1 MGMAGVRISFSVV
14 DATAK
19 TEAAY
24 NSASAQPWVDYN
36 TLKDGLGL
44 PGNDDPSFPL
54 RRWATGEP
62 NLFKLSDYRLF
73 PSDGA
78 PGYWSGVMSGA
89 DGTFS
94 AAPVLTATM
103 ENAHSSIGVTVCFDQ
118 TTHLSDFKVDWIGA
132 EGAVISTVTVSDND
146 QQAAFVDNHVDNY
159 YGLRITA
166 IKTDAPYRYVKIQ
179 EIDYGQNLVYN
190 DNSLVDAK
198 IVDEVD
204 LSGASV
210 PAGELNFEVLDP
222 DDRLNPLNPD
232 GIYAY
237 MVEGIPVHVDCT
249 TESETFPAGIYYMTA
264 WEGSGTG
271 TAKMQAV
278 NIVGTQTEKTYESR
292 FYSAVS
298 PWDALKDI
306 AAVLGVSSSAAGLP
320 IETLT
325 GYIPAVPV
333 QDAIAHISVASG
345 GFARVTRWGD
355 LEIVRAS
362 GDPLV
367 IAEEDVLGDPVVT
380 QLKQPGSFEAEVNA
394 YTISSTG
401 YMTGINFDALLGYPV
416 DAEFTQSLAFVDSA
430 GQPVMIADAAPV
442 STQNVIDYRVCADRV
457 DITRTYKAGS
467 VSYRDKQVTVGA
479 PQVVTVRGAGA
490 QTVSIKSIPFITQ
503 SNYQAVLSAMQAY
516 YGLRRK
522 ITLTT
527 PLVYDLTCG
536 ARVSVPTAYG
546 RVVGI
551 VTRIDIDLSGGL
563 LADVEVL
570 A

>member
-1 MGMAGVRISFSVV
+1 M
-14 DATAK
+14 
-19 TEAAY
+19 
-24 NSASAQPWVDYN
+24 
-36 TLKDGLGL
+36 
-44 PGNDDPSFPL
+44 
-54 RRWATGEP
+54 
-62 NLFKLSDYRLF
+62 
-73 PSDGA
+73 
-78 PGYWSGVMSGA
+78 
-89 DGTFS
+89 
-94 AAPVLTATM
+94 
-103 ENAHSSIGVTVCFDQ
+103 
-118 TTHLSDFKVDWIGA
+118 
-132 EGAVISTVTVSDND
+132 
-146 QQAAFVDNHVDNY
+146 
-159 YGLRITA
+159 
-166 IKTDAPYRYVKIQ
+166 
-179 EIDYGQNLVYN
+179 
-190 DNSLVDAK
+190 
-198 IVDEVD
+198 
-204 LSGASV
+204 
-210 PAGELNFEVLDP
+210 
-222 DDRLNPLNPD
+222 
-232 GIYAY
+232 
-237 MVEGIPVHVDCT
+237 DCI
-249 TESETFPAGIYYMTA
+249 TESETFPAGIYYITS
-264 WEGSGTG
+264 WEGTGLG
-271 TAKMQAV
+271 TAKIQAT
-278 NIVGTQTEKTYESR
+278 NIIGAHADKTYESR

-298 PWDALKDI
+298 PWNALKDI
-306 AAVLGVSSSAAGLP
+306 AAVLGVSSSATGLP
-320 IETLT
+320 ASTLT

-355 LEIVRAS
+355 LEIVQAS

-380 QLKQPGSFEAEVNA
+380 QLKQPDSFEVEVNA

-416 DAEFTQSLAFVDSA
+416 DAEFTQSLAFLDSA

-457 DITRTYKAGS
+457 DITRTHKAGS
-467 VSYRDKQVTVGA
+467 VSYRDKQVTVGV

>member
-94 AAPVLTATM
+94 ATPVLTATM

-118 TTHLSDFKVDWIGA
+118 TTHLSGFKVDWIGA
-132 EGAVISTVTVSDND
+132 DGAVISTVTVSDND
-146 QQAAFVDNHVDNY
+146 QQAAFVDNHVDGY

-179 EIDYGQNLVYN
+179 EIDYGQNLVYD

-198 IVDEVD
+198 AVDEVD

-222 DDRLNPLNPD
+222 DDRLNPLNPE

-237 MVEGIPVHVDCT
+237 MAEGIPVHVDCT

-271 TAKMQAV
+271 TAKMQAT
-278 NIVGTQTEKTYESR
+278 NIIGAHAEKTYESR
-292 FYSAVS
+292 FYSAAS

-306 AAVLGVSSSAAGLP
+306 AAVLGVSSSATGLP
-320 IETLT
+320 VSTLT

-333 QDAIAHISVASG
+333 QDAIAHIGVASG

-355 LEIVRAS
+355 LEIVQAS

-380 QLKQPGSFEAEVNA
+380 QLKQPDSFEVEVNA

-457 DITRTYKAGS
+457 DVTRTYKAGS

-503 SNYQAVLSAMQAY
+503 SNYRAVLSAMQAY

-527 PLVYDLTCG
+527 PLVYDLMCG

-551 VTRIDIDLSGGL
+551 VTRMDIDLSGGL

>member
-1 MGMAGVRISFSVV
+1 MAGVRISFSVV

-94 AAPVLTATM
+94 ATPVLTATM

-118 TTHLSDFKVDWIGA
+118 TTHLSGFKVDWIGA
-132 EGAVISTVTVSDND
+132 DGAVISTVTVSDND
-146 QQAAFVDNHVDNY
+146 QQAAFVDNHVDGY

-179 EIDYGQNLVYN
+179 EIDYGQNLVYD

-198 IVDEVD
+198 AVDEVD

-237 MVEGIPVHVDCT
+237 MVEGIPVHVGCT

-264 WEGSGTG
+264 WEGSGLG

-278 NIVGTQTEKTYESR
+278 NIVGTQTEKTYESK

-306 AAVLGVSSSAAGLP
+306 AAVLGVSSSATGLP
-320 IETLT
+320 ASTLT
-325 GYIPAVPV
+325 GYIPGVPV

-355 LEIVRAS
+355 LEIVQAS

-380 QLKQPGSFEAEVNA
+380 QLKQPDNFEVEVNA

-457 DITRTYKAGS
+457 DVTRTYKAGS

-527 PLVYDLTCG
+527 PLVYDLMCG

-551 VTRIDIDLSGGL
+551 VTRMDIDLSGGL

>member
-1 MGMAGVRISFSVV
+1 MAGVRISFSVV

-94 AAPVLTATM
+94 ATPVLTATM

-118 TTHLSDFKVDWIGA
+118 TTHLSGFKVDWIGA
-132 EGAVISTVTVSDND
+132 DGAVISTVTVSDND
-146 QQAAFVDNHVDNY
+146 QQAAFVDNHVDGY

-179 EIDYGQNLVYN
+179 EIDYGQNLVYD

-210 PAGELNFEVLDP
+210 PAGELNFEVLDQ
-222 DDRLNPLNPD
+222 DDRLNPLNTE

-237 MVEGIPVHVDCT
+237 MAEGIPVHVDCT

-264 WEGSGTG
+264 WEGSGLG

-306 AAVLGVSSSAAGLP
+306 AAVLGVSSSATGLP
-320 IETLT
+320 ASTLT
-325 GYIPAVPV
+325 GYIPGVPV

-355 LEIVRAS
+355 LEIVQAS

-380 QLKQPGSFEAEVNA
+380 QLKQPDNFEVEVNA

-457 DITRTYKAGS
+457 DVTRTYKAGS

-527 PLVYDLTCG
+527 PLVYDLMCG

-551 VTRIDIDLSGGL
+551 VTRMDIDLSGGL

>member
-1 MGMAGVRISFSVV
+1 MAGVRISFSVV

-94 AAPVLTATM
+94 ATPVLTATM

-118 TTHLSDFKVDWIGA
+118 TTHLSGFKVDWIGA
-132 EGAVISTVTVSDND
+132 GSAVISTVTVSDND

-457 DITRTYKAGS
+457 DVTRTYKAGS

>member
-1 MGMAGVRISFSVV
+1 MAGVRISFSVV

-94 AAPVLTATM
+94 AAQVLTATM

-118 TTHLSDFKVDWIGA
+118 TTHLSGFKVDWIGA
-132 EGAVISTVTVSDND
+132 DGAVISTVTVSDND
-146 QQAAFVDNHVDNY
+146 QQAAFVDNHVDGY

-166 IKTDAPYRYVKIQ
+166 IKTDAPYRYAKIQ
-179 EIDYGQNLVYN
+179 EIDYGQNLVYD

-222 DDRLNPLNPD
+222 DDRLNPLNPE

-237 MVEGIPVHVDCT
+237 MAEGIPVHVDCT

-271 TAKMQAV
+271 TAKMQAT
-278 NIVGTQTEKTYESR
+278 NIIGAHAEKTYESR

-306 AAVLGVSSSAAGLP
+306 AAVLGVSSSATGLP
-320 IETLT
+320 VSTLT

-355 LEIVRAS
+355 LEIVQAS

-380 QLKQPGSFEAEVNA
+380 QLKQPDSFEVEVNA

-416 DAEFTQSLAFVDSA
+416 DAEFTQSLAFLDSA

>member
-1 MGMAGVRISFSVV
+1 MAGVRISFSVV

-19 TEAAY
+19 EDVAY

-94 AAPVLTATM
+94 AATVLTATM

-132 EGAVISTVTVSDND
+132 EGTVISTVTVSDND
-146 QQAAFVDNHVDNY
+146 QQAAFVDNHVDGY

-190 DNSLVDAK
+190 DASLVDAK
-198 IVDEVD
+198 VVDEVD

-222 DDRLNPLNPD
+222 DDRLNPLNPE

-237 MVEGIPVHVDCT
+237 MVEGIPVHVDCI
-249 TESETFPAGIYYMTA
+249 TESETFPVGIYYMTA
-264 WEGSGTG
+264 WEGPGTG
-271 TAKMQAV
+271 TAKMQAT
-278 NIVGTQTEKTYESR
+278 NIIGAHAEKTYESR

-325 GYIPAVPV
+325 GYVPAVPV

-355 LEIVRAS
+355 LEIVRTS

-367 IAEEDVLGDPVVT
+367 IAKEDVLGDPIVV
-380 QLKQPGSFEAEVNA
+380 QLKQPDSFEVEVNA

-430 GQPVMIADAAPV
+430 GQSVMIADAAPV

-457 DITRTYKAGS
+457 DVTRTYKAGS

-490 QTVSIKSIPFITQ
+490 QIVSIKSIPFITQ
-503 SNYQAVLSAMQAY
+503 SNYQAVLSAMRAY

-527 PLVYDLTCG
+527 PLVYDLMCG

-551 VTRIDIDLSGGL
+551 VTRMDIDLSGGL

>member
-1 MGMAGVRISFSVV
+1 MDGVRISLSVV

-94 AAPVLTATM
+94 AAPVLTASM

-118 TTHLSDFKVDWIGA
+118 TTHLSGFKVDWLGA
-132 EGAVISTVTVSDND
+132 GGTVISTVTVSDND
-146 QQAAFVDNHVDNY
+146 QQAAFVENHVDNY

-166 IKTDAPYRYVKIQ
+166 VKTDAPYRYVKIQ

-198 IVDEVD
+198 VVDEVD
-204 LSGASV
+204 LSGSSV

-222 DDRLNPLNPD
+222 DDRMNPLNPE

-237 MVEGIPVHVDCT
+237 MAEGIPVHVDCI

-271 TAKMQAV
+271 TAKMQAT
-278 NIVGTQTEKTYESR
+278 NIIGAHAEKTYESK
-292 FYSAVS
+292 FYSAVT
-298 PWDALKDI
+298 PQTALKDI
-306 AAVLGVSSSAAGLP
+306 AAILGVSSSVTGLP
-320 IETLT
+320 VETLK

-333 QDAIAHISVASG
+333 QDAVAHISVASG

-355 LEIVRAS
+355 LEIVQAS

-367 IAEEDVLGDPVVT
+367 IAEEDVLGDPTVV
-380 QLKQPGSFEAEVNA
+380 QLKQPDNFEVEVNA
-394 YTISSTG
+394 YTIDLVG
-401 YMTGINFDALLGYPV
+401 DDKFIVFPVAQGYPE
-416 DAEFTQSLAFVDSA
+416 DAIFSQTYPFKDSS
-430 GQPVMIADAAPV
+430 GNPVIVANVTPT
-442 STQNVIDYRVCADRV
+442 STENVISYKVYYNRLEV
-457 DITRTYKAGS
+457 TRTNKIGALH
-467 VSYRDKQVTVGA
+467 YRDRQVTVGE
-479 PQVVTVRGAGA
+479 PGVVTVQGNGT

-503 SNYQAVLSAMQAY
+503 LNYQAVLSAMQAY

-551 VTRIDIDLSGGL
+551 VTRMDIDLSGGL

>member
-1 MGMAGVRISFSVV
+1 M
-14 DATAK
+14 
-19 TEAAY
+19 
-24 NSASAQPWVDYN
+24 
-36 TLKDGLGL
+36 
-44 PGNDDPSFPL
+44 
-54 RRWATGEP
+54 
-62 NLFKLSDYRLF
+62 
-73 PSDGA
+73 
-78 PGYWSGVMSGA
+78 
-89 DGTFS
+89 
-94 AAPVLTATM
+94 
-103 ENAHSSIGVTVCFDQ
+103 
-118 TTHLSDFKVDWIGA
+118 
-132 EGAVISTVTVSDND
+132 
-146 QQAAFVDNHVDNY
+146 
-159 YGLRITA
+159 
-166 IKTDAPYRYVKIQ
+166 
-179 EIDYGQNLVYN
+179 
-190 DNSLVDAK
+190 
-198 IVDEVD
+198 
-204 LSGASV
+204 
-210 PAGELNFEVLDP
+210 
-222 DDRLNPLNPD
+222 
-232 GIYAY
+232 
-237 MVEGIPVHVDCT
+237 
-249 TESETFPAGIYYMTA
+249 
-264 WEGSGTG
+264 
-271 TAKMQAV
+271 
-278 NIVGTQTEKTYESR
+278 
-292 FYSAVS
+292 
-298 PWDALKDI
+298 
-306 AAVLGVSSSAAGLP
+306 
-320 IETLT
+320 
-325 GYIPAVPV
+325 

-367 IAEEDVLGDPVVT
+367 IAEEDVLGDPIVV
-380 QLKQPGSFEAEVNA
+380 QLKQPDSFEVEVNA

-416 DAEFTQSLAFVDSA
+416 DAEFTQSLAFLDSA

-457 DITRTYKAGS
+457 DITRTHKAGS
-467 VSYRDKQVTVGA
+467 VSYRDKQVTVGV

-551 VTRIDIDLSGGL
+551 VTRMDIDLSGGL